1 MDIGIWQ
8 THDDHAGHGY
18 DRIYGLLKK
27 SDDETICPLYRK
39 LNTEDI
45 TCGVDSQLANA
56 ISECTR
62 NVKYWHQYRKTTEL
76 YNRYTEYRVNSLGNY
91 GIELFVNVSS

>member
-27 SDDETICPLYRK
+27 SDDETICPLKMIPKAEHR
-39 LNTEDI
+39 
-45 TCGVDSQLANA
+45 
-56 ISECTR
+56 R
-62 NVKYWHQYRKTTEL
+62 
-76 YNRYTEYRVNSLGNY
+76 
-91 GIELFVNVSS
+91 